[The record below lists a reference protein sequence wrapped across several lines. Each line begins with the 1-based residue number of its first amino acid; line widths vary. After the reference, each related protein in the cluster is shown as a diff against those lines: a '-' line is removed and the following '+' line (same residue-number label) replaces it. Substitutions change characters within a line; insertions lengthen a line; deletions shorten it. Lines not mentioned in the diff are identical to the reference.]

1 MIYNQEND
9 YNARSISPKQG
20 IVCMKSKTN
29 ISGIFILLITII
41 ITVFGCNSKNDEET
55 VSRQLDESYLTEIKN
70 ERTLKDSSMRYDLHS
85 PFNRD
90 PKAEYAK
97 LKYYEP
103 SSEFIFTSKL
113 YKYSSIDT
121 VDVYGTRGELRR
133 VLKLGY
139 VELNYRNDEHK
150 VNMYRAFG
158 RDGTSY
164 HSIWFTDKTTGKETY
179 GVGRYLDFEYKDDPD
194 HIYTVDFNKAYNP
207 YCAYSA
213 EFTCP
218 IPREEDYIDF
228 EIRAGEKNFH

>member
-1 MIYNQEND
+1 
-9 YNARSISPKQG
+9 
-20 IVCMKSKTN
+20 MKSKTR
-29 ISGIFILLITII
+29 ISSIFILLVII
-41 ITVFGCNSKNDEET
+41 ILTVFGCNNKSNEET
-55 VSRQLDESYLTEIKN
+55 LSSQLDESYLTEIKI
-70 ERTLKDSSMRYDLHS
+70 ERTMKDSSMQYDPHS

-90 PKAEYAK
+90 PKAEYAE

-103 SSEFIFTSKL
+103 VSEFIFTSKL
-113 YKYSSIDT
+113 YKYDTIDT

-139 VELNYRNDEHK
+139 VELNYRNDEHI
-150 VNMYRAFG
+150 VNVYKAFG
-158 RDGTSY
+158 RDGTPY
-164 HSIWFTDKTTGKETY
+164 YSIWFTDKTTGNETY
-179 GVGRYLDFEYKDDPD
+179 GVGRYLDFEYEEDPD

-228 EIRAGEKNFH
+228 EIKAGEKNFH